1 MKYKTSKYNKL
12 LHVGIGT
19 FAGSAGVEDDD
30 EAAITVIIYLMT
42 FLVFSISFHYGHF
55 SVLPAPDPPLKYE

>member
-30 EAAITVIIYLMT
+30 EAAVIIYLMT
-42 FLVFSISFHYGHF
+42 FLVFSFSFHFIMDISQFYQHQ
-55 SVLPAPDPPLKYE
+55 KYE